1 MKILIKNGIL
11 IIDGYKRIDNGA
23 VLVEDNTITGIF
35 KDYHNID
42 YDKVIDAKGNYIIFC
57 QYPQHTSVYIPQNS
71 IMENLYNPPI
81 L

>member
-42 YDKVIDAKGNYIIFC
+42 YDKVIDAKGNYL
-57 QYPQHTSVYIPQNS
+57 IPAK
-71 IMENLYNPPI
+71 IKI
-81 L
+81 